1 MKLRYLDFTSALGES
16 ASIADAA
23 AMIVS
28 PGKKLA
34 GGWLYQGV
42 PAKPVCEITRDEV
55 AAIARSIRS
64 GAVDDV
70 VRSNGLPPMAALPEQ
85 GGGSASRHP
94 RSRTSYVAPN
104 AGVAGDVELQ
114 DDAGIYF
121 GCLVD
126 AHDGRIVIGARTNV
140 QDNSFLITSKARGD
154 L

>member
-1 MKLRYLDFTSALGES
+1 
-16 ASIADAA
+16 
-23 AMIVS
+23 
-28 PGKKLA
+28 
-34 GGWLYQGV
+34 
-42 PAKPVCEITRDEV
+42 
-55 AAIARSIRS
+55 
-64 GAVDDV
+64 
-70 VRSNGLPPMAALPEQ
+70 MAALPEQ

-154 L
+154 LVFGVGVTVGHNVQMGSGTFGDDCLVGMLSRVGDGVIVEPGGCIAAGAWVEPPTVVQAGWIWAGRPARAF